1 MTFSQR
7 NGIHPAPQCTTLSNN
22 YSLKGN
28 QLAVVDIT
36 DKSLTQQ
43 RKQQIAREFNFSE
56 CVFLTHGGLG
66 RNPRAQIFTPVNEME
81 FAGHPVIGSGHV
93 LFQGLLGSYCPSQSM
108 TLDTKAG
115 PVTIEYDPAARVVSA
130 GVPHNVH
137 VHGKQ
142 APLSALVATQ
152 KVLADVA
159 GLQSTYP
166 TVSMVKRVTYVLA
179 DFTKQPDAFAN
190 LAPGPSPTIDLD
202 DDWSPSFVGVMYYRN
217 LHSRVEEETTIWDLR
232 VRMIAIDLEDPAC
245 GSGSCSL
252 GAYLAL
258 QSGQQSRKHRFNI
271 DQGSEIGR
279 DSQIIVNIELN
290 ESRDKVESMYL
301 AGPAVLVAQG
311 KIFLD

>member
-1 MTFSQR
+1 
-7 NGIHPAPQCTTLSNN
+7 
-22 YSLKGN
+22 
-28 QLAVVDIT
+28 
-36 DKSLTQQ
+36 
-43 RKQQIAREFNFSE
+43 
-56 CVFLTHGGLG
+56 
-66 RNPRAQIFTPVNEME
+66 ME

-93 LFQGLLGSYCPSQSM
+93 LFQGLLGSYGPSQSM

-115 PVTIEYDPAARVVSA
+115 PVAIKYDPAKKVVSA

-137 VHGKQ
+137 VHEKQ
-142 APLSALVATQ
+142 APLSVLVMTQ
-152 KVLADVA
+152 KGLADVA
-159 GLQSTYP
+159 GLDSTFP
-166 TVSMVKRVTYVLA
+166 TVSMVKGVTYVLA

-202 DDWSPSFVGVMYYRN
+202 DDWSPSFVGVIYYRT
-217 LHSRVEEETTIWDLR
+217 LQSRVEEETTVWDLR

-245 GSGSCSL
+245 GSGSCAL

-279 DSQIIVNIELN
+279 DSQIIVNIGLN
-290 ESRDKVESMYL
+290 ESRDKVESMQL
-301 AGPAVLVAQG
+301 AGPAALVAQG

>member
-1 MTFSQR
+1 M
-7 NGIHPAPQCTTLSNN
+7 PTLSNN
-22 YSLKGN
+22 YSLQGN

-36 DKSLTQQ
+36 DKSLTHQ

-56 CVFLTHGGLG
+56 SVFLTHGGPG
-66 RNPRAQIFTPVNEME
+66 RNPRAEIFTPVNEME

-93 LFQGLLGSYCPSQSM
+93 LFQGLLGSYGYSQSM

-115 PVTIEYDPAARVVSA
+115 PVTIEYDPAAKVVLA

-137 VHGKQ
+137 VHEKQ

-152 KVLADVA
+152 KGLADVA
-159 GLQSTYP
+159 GLDSTYP
-166 TVSMVKRVTYVLA
+166 TVSMVKGVTYVLA
-179 DFTKQPDAFAN
+179 DFTKQPDGFAN
-190 LAPGPSPTIDLD
+190 LTAGPSPTIDLD
-202 DDWSPSFVGVMYYRN
+202 DDWSPSFVGVMYYRT
-217 LHSRVEEETTIWDLR
+217 LQSRVEEETTIWDLR

-252 GAYLAL
+252 GSYLAL
-258 QSGQQSRKHRFNI
+258 RSGQQSRKHRFNI

-290 ESRDKVESMYL
+290 ESRDKVGSMQL
-301 AGPAVLVAQG
+301 AGPAALVAQG

>member
-1 MTFSQR
+1 MPS
-7 NGIHPAPQCTTLSNN
+7 LSNRC
-22 YSLKGN
+22 SLKGN

-36 DKSLTQQ
+36 DKSLSHQ

-56 CVFLTHGGLG
+56 SVFLTHGGPG
-66 RNPRAQIFTPVNEME
+66 RNPRAEIFTPVNEME

-93 LFQGLLGSYCPSQSM
+93 LFQGLLGSYGAGQSM

-115 PVTIEYDPAARVVSA
+115 PVTIEYDPATRVVSA

-137 VHGKQ
+137 VHEKQ

-152 KVLADVA
+152 KALADFS
-159 GLQSTYP
+159 GLDSTYP
-166 TVSMVKRVTYVLA
+166 TVSMVKGVTYVLG
-179 DFTKQPDAFAN
+179 DFTKQPEAFAS
-190 LAPGPSPTIDLD
+190 LAAGPSPAIDLND
-202 DDWSPSFVGVMYYRN
+202 EWSPSFVGVMYYRT
-217 LHSRVEEETTIWDLR
+217 LQSRVENQTTIWDLR
-232 VRMIAIDLEDPAC
+232 VRMIAINLEDPAC
-245 GSGSCSL
+245 GSGSCAL
-252 GAYLAL
+252 GSYLAL

-290 ESRDKVESMYL
+290 ESRKKVESMQL
-301 AGPAVLVAQG
+301 AGPAALVTQG